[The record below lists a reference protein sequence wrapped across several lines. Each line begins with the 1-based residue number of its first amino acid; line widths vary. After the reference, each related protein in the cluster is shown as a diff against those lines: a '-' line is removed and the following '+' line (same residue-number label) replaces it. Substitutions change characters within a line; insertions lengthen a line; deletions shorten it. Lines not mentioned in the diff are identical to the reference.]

1 MSSMRNPDQWRS
13 SSSRLLGLYCILFV
27 AWSSLL
33 LGVMYWRISDYLN
46 DLTESGLQQR
56 AHLFMAFDGQA
67 LDDALRDS
75 QRFDLHQV
83 YTYGLFSGDGAPLA
97 GPLTAIP
104 AGLPLDGSSHPV
116 EGWTLVDGK
125 HESGGS
131 ALGVATRDGRMLVF
145 VRQNGKLMA
154 VNSIILDALLWGVSL
169 TVIPGLVGWHLL
181 RRRPLKR
188 IQQIEAATS
197 RIVAGDL
204 GQRLPVSNRRDE
216 IDRLSSIV
224 NAMLE
229 RIEQLMTEV
238 KGVCDSIAH
247 DLRTPLTRLRAHLY
261 RMRVGLDEQD
271 PHADP
276 LDKALAE
283 TDMLMAR
290 FTALLRVS
298 ELESHQRRSAFDEV
312 DLAELLQE
320 LHQFYLPL
328 AEEKQ
333 QLLELQVDP
342 QAGLLRGDRELLFEA
357 VANLLSNALQ
367 FTPAHGRILLRAVD
381 DHGAPRIDVIDNGP
395 GIPPQDRT
403 LIYQRFFRGSSSAGQ
418 GPGFGLGLSI
428 VAAIAGLHGFRLR
441 VGSAPGGGAWLSIRG
456 ASEGLP

>member
-33 LGVMYWRISDYLN
+33 LGVMYWRIADYLS

-56 AHLFMAFDGQA
+56 AHLFMSFDGPA
-67 LDDALRDS
+67 LDEALRDS

-83 YTYGLFSGDGAPLA
+83 YTYGLFDKTGMPMA

-104 AGLPLDGSSHPV
+104 EGLPLDGSSHPV
-116 EGWTLVDGK
+116 EGWTLADGP
-125 HESGGS
+125 HEDGGS
-131 ALGVATRDGRMLVF
+131 ALGVVTRDGRTLVF

-188 IQQIEAATS
+188 IQQTEAATS

-204 GQRLPVSNRRDE
+204 GQRLPVSSRRDE

-247 DLRTPLTRLRAHLY
+247 EIGRAH
-261 RMRVGLDEQD
+261 V
-271 PHADP
+271 
-276 LDKALAE
+276 
-283 TDMLMAR
+283 
-290 FTALLRVS
+290 
-298 ELESHQRRSAFDEV
+298 
-312 DLAELLQE
+312 
-320 LHQFYLPL
+320 
-328 AEEKQ
+328 
-333 QLLELQVDP
+333 
-342 QAGLLRGDRELLFEA
+342 
-357 VANLLSNALQ
+357 
-367 FTPAHGRILLRAVD
+367 
-381 DHGAPRIDVIDNGP
+381 
-395 GIPPQDRT
+395 
-403 LIYQRFFRGSSSAGQ
+403 
-418 GPGFGLGLSI
+418 
-428 VAAIAGLHGFRLR
+428 
-441 VGSAPGGGAWLSIRG
+441 
-456 ASEGLP
+456 